1 MKRNSICWNITSRCN
16 ENCLFC
22 YRIMC
27 NKENTYEQ
35 NKKILNTLIK
45 LKVDKITWTGGECLL
60 YPYLFE
66 LMKIAHENNIKNNI
80 ITNGRNLTHNII
92 DEIEEFTDYITL
104 SLDALD
110 DDVNNN
116 LGRGI
121 DHGKHIIELL
131 DYIQHKN
138 IKVKLNSIVTK
149 KNIENI
155 KEVINIVK
163 QYKIER
169 WKLFKF
175 ISLRGKAIENQNEFE
190 IDEKQYEKLINEIKK
205 EKLECPVVE
214 CKEEEIEKKY
224 LLINPLG
231 DVIITDNKEDK
242 ILCDFENI
250 DIMKIEE
257 ILKR

>member
-1 MKRNSICWNITSRCN
+1 M
-16 ENCLFC
+16 L
-22 YRIMC
+22 
-27 NKENTYEQ
+27 
-35 NKKILNTLIK
+35 
-45 LKVDKITWTGGECLL
+45 
-60 YPYLFE
+60 
-66 LMKIAHENNIKNNI
+66 
-80 ITNGRNLTHNII
+80 NII

-121 DHGKHIIELL
+121 EHGKHIIELL
-131 DYIQHKN
+131 DYIQYKN

-190 IDEKQYEKLINEIKK
+190 IDELQYEKLINEVKNA
-205 EKLECPVVE
+205 KLNCPIVE
-214 CKEEEIEKKY
+214 CKEEEIEEEY
-224 LLINPLG
+224 LLVNPIG
-231 DVIITDNKEDK
+231 DFIITDNGEDK
-242 ILCDFENI
+242 IICNFENI
-250 DIMKIEE
+250 NIMKLGE
-257 ILKR
+257 IFKR